1 MRRGQGTALVGTIEV
16 PGDKSISHRAL
27 ILGAIA
33 SGTSTVS
40 GLNGGEDVS
49 ATRRCLA
56 ALGARIVSDEA
67 KVTVESEGWPQLGEA
82 EDVLDAGNSG
92 TTLRSLLAVT
102 AATPGAFTLTG
113 DATLRRRPMLR
124 VVSPLRQ
131 MGAAIDGRL
140 HGDRAPLFVRGGP
153 LRGIDFES
161 PVPSAQVK
169 SAVLIAGLAAAGRT
183 SVAEPLL
190 SRDHTERM
198 LEAAGVRLERN
209 GTEIAV
215 EGGQRL
221 EPRDWVVPGDFS
233 AASFLVVAALLTPGS
248 ELTID
253 NVGLNPT
260 RTGLLET
267 LREMGGDIDVDD
279 RGGVEPVGSITVRTS
294 QLHGVDVPPER
305 IPSMVDELPILAV
318 AATQAEGDTRIA
330 GAAELR
336 VKESDRIAATKEGL
350 RALRASIDELRDGLL
365 ITGPARL
372 EAAEVESRGDHRIAL
387 ALAVAGIVSGQNVK
401 VRGWSCVNTSFPE
414 FLDVLGKARGRR

>member
-27 ILGAIA
+27 VLGAIA
-33 SGTSTVS
+33 SRTSSIV
-40 GLNGGEDVS
+40 GLNGGEDVA
-49 ATRRCLA
+49 ATRRCLE
-56 ALGARIVSDEA
+56 ALGARIAGDET
-67 KVTVESEGWPQLGEA
+67 KVVVESEGWSKLHEA
-82 EDVLDAGNSG
+82 DDVLDAGNSG

-102 AATPGAFTLTG
+102 AAVPGAFTLTG

-124 VVSPLRQ
+124 VVGPLRQ
-131 MGAAIDGRL
+131 MGAAIDGRS
-140 HGDRAPLFVRGGP
+140 HGDRAPLFVRGGK
-153 LRGIDFES
+153 LEGIDFES

-169 SAVLIAGLAAAGRT
+169 SAVLLAGLAASGTT
-183 SVAEPLL
+183 SVVEPLL

-198 LEAAGVRLERN
+198 LEAAGV
-209 GTEIAV
+209 AV
-215 EGGQRL
+215 ERSGLEVSLRGGQQVEAR
-221 EPRDWVVPGDFS
+221 EWAVPGDFS
-233 AASFLVVAALLTPGS
+233 AAAFLIVAALLTPGS

-267 LREMGGDIDVDD
+267 LREMGADIDVSE
-279 RGGVEPVGSITVRTS
+279 RGGVEPAGSVTVRS
-294 QLHGVDVPPER
+294 SELRGVDVPPER

-318 AATQAEGDTRIA
+318 AATQAHGDTRIA

-336 VKESDRIAATKEGL
+336 VKESDRIAATKDGL
-350 RALRASIDELRDGLL
+350 RALRASVEELRDGLV
-365 ITGPARL
+365 ISGPARL

-401 VRGWSCVNTSFPE
+401 VRGWSSVNTSFPE
-414 FLDVLGKARGRR
+414 FLDVLGRARRRR